1 MFYRSTIAVLL
12 LTFFLLEN
20 SQAQSPSCTLSLSGK
35 VVLPDGTPAANASVY
50 LSVNKRGMLTDSTG
64 SFRLDNLCVA
74 NDDVE
79 VKLIGYFDYEQ
90 QITISAT
97 EPLTVMLKENVTQ
110 LATVEVQGEL
120 LETEH
125 AHNMT
130 TMNEQQ
136 LAETAGKSLGES
148 LKEIAGVNTIQS
160 GPGIFKPVIHGVHSQ
175 RILILNYGIRQE
187 GQQWG
192 AEHAPEIDPF
202 IASDITVIKD
212 ASSIKYGTDALGGVI
227 VVNPPELPE
236 TNTLGGSVQSVLQS
250 NGRSGAFS
258 GMIEGGIAKLMG
270 WGWRVQGTLKRA
282 GDYHTPD
289 YSLTN
294 TGVKELNFSGAL
306 GYHHENKGLE
316 IFFSRFSSELGIL
329 RGTSIGNVDDLEIAM
344 LREPPQYTTD
354 FSYHIGEPRQE
365 VDHNLLKINGHL
377 KTKYGL
383 LRMQYGFQN
392 NTRKEFDI
400 RKGNLSAIP
409 SINLELNSHTLES
422 EFERSISPKSTLCVG
437 VTGMLQSNYN
447 IPGTQRIPFIPNFT
461 NTSAGAFA
469 ISKFNFDRGSIDF
482 GVRYDFRNF
491 TVRGYDFK
499 NTFYSDAYSFHNASA
514 TLGGT
519 IRFTRHSTISS
530 NLSAAW
536 RPPHVAELFSVGT
549 HQSAAAIEYGLLL
562 NDSSEVQR
570 FSASKVKS
578 EQAFKWV
585 TSYGLEKKNFSL
597 NVTGYANYIT
607 NYIFLKPV
615 GVTKTLRGVYPTLK
629 YYQTDAMFLG
639 ADISSAWHVTERLAW
654 NSKLSL
660 LRATDVLNNDYLLY
674 IPSSRFE
681 TSFRY
686 MVNSIGMFKNLYL
699 EPKAKYVAK
708 QGLAPRVITVTQFK
722 ESIHN
727 GTDPLD
733 GKSTNF
739 DFTAAPNAY
748 YLLGLS
754 AGFSL
759 RSEKVQY
766 NFRASV
772 ENLMNTSY
780 REYSNR
786 FRYYADDIGRN
797 FTLSFKC
804 IF

>member
-1 MFYRSTIAVLL
+1 M
-12 LTFFLLEN
+12 
-20 SQAQSPSCTLSLSGK
+20 
-35 VVLPDGTPAANASVY
+35 
-50 LSVNKRGMLTDSTG
+50 
-64 SFRLDNLCVA
+64 
-74 NDDVE
+74 
-79 VKLIGYFDYEQ
+79 
-90 QITISAT
+90 
-97 EPLTVMLKENVTQ
+97 
-110 LATVEVQGEL
+110 
-120 LETEH
+120 
-125 AHNMT
+125 
-130 TMNEQQ
+130 
-136 LAETAGKSLGES
+136 
-148 LKEIAGVNTIQS
+148 
-160 GPGIFKPVIHGVHSQ
+160 
-175 RILILNYGIRQE
+175 
-187 GQQWG
+187 
-192 AEHAPEIDPF
+192 
-202 IASDITVIKD
+202 
-212 ASSIKYGTDALGGVI
+212 
-227 VVNPPELPE
+227 
-236 TNTLGGSVQSVLQS
+236 
-250 NGRSGAFS
+250 
-258 GMIEGGIAKLMG
+258 
-270 WGWRVQGTLKRA
+270 
-282 GDYHTPD
+282 
-289 YSLTN
+289 
-294 TGVKELNFSGAL
+294 
-306 GYHHENKGLE
+306 
-316 IFFSRFSSELGIL
+316 IL
-329 RGTSIGNVDDLEIAM
+329 RT
-344 LREPPQYTTD
+344 
-354 FSYHIGEPRQE
+354 
-365 VDHNLLKINGHL
+365 
-377 KTKYGL
+377 
-383 LRMQYGFQN
+383 
-392 NTRKEFDI
+392 
-400 RKGNLSAIP
+400 P
-409 SINLELNSHTLES
+409 S
-422 EFERSISPKSTLCVG
+422 
-437 VTGMLQSNYN
+437 
-447 IPGTQRIPFIPNFT
+447 
-461 NTSAGAFA
+461 
-469 ISKFNFDRGSIDF
+469 
-482 GVRYDFRNF
+482 
-491 TVRGYDFK
+491 
-499 NTFYSDAYSFHNASA
+499 FYSDAYSFHNASA